1 MTIKAIISLILALLA
16 TVATAEPRILSM
28 KERAAVIDQ
37 WLETRAQTVLPML
50 MRRAGVDMWVIIS
63 REYNEDPVIK
73 TMLPST
79 WFAARRTTILMIH
92 DRGEGEPLETLSV
105 SRYAVGD
112 LFTGAWN
119 KEEDG
124 EQWAHLGKLI
134 AERNPQRIG
143 LNYSVNFPLAD
154 GISHTEFELFM
165 SAIPAELQER
175 VVSAEELAVGW
186 LETRTPE
193 EMVVYQQIVR
203 IAHEIIAEGLSD
215 RVIQPGVTT
224 TDDVE
229 WWYRDRIREL
239 KLTTWFHP
247 SVSIDRAEAPETTMS
262 DWTLGRYETD
272 VIMPGDLIHVD
283 FGIKYLRLNTDTQQ
297 NAYVLR
303 PGETDAPDDLKQALA
318 NANRLQDILTGQF
331 ETGKTGNRILADAL
345 AQAER
350 EGITP
355 SIYTHPIGYHGHA
368 AGPTIGMWDNQGD
381 TPGRGDYPLYPN
393 TAHSI
398 ELYAETEVPSWDKAV
413 RIKLE
418 EDAFFDGENTYY
430 IDGRQK
436 AFHLIPRVAP
446 VQ

>member
-1 MTIKAIISLILALLA
+1 MTRKAITTLTLFLLA
-16 TVATAEPRILSM
+16 GAAAAEPMILPM
-28 KERAAVIDQ
+28 KDRAAVIDR
-37 WLETRAQTVLPML
+37 WLDTRVQTVLPML
-50 MRRAGVDMWVIIS
+50 MRRADIDMWVIIS

-79 WFAARRTTILMIH
+79 WHAARRTTILLIH

-112 LFTGAWN
+112 IFKGAWN

-134 AERNPQRIG
+134 EARDPRRIG

-165 SAIPAELQER
+165 GAIPERLQER

-193 EMVVYQQIVR
+193 EMDVYQQIVR

-215 RVIQPGVTT
+215 AVIQPGVTT
-224 TDDVE
+224 TEDVV

-239 KLTTWFHP
+239 KLTTWFQP
-247 SVSIDRAEAPETTMS
+247 SVSIDRAEAPESSMS
-262 DWTLGRYETD
+262 DWALKRYD
-272 VIMPGDLIHVD
+272 SDIIMPGDLIHVD
-283 FGIKYLRLNTDTQQ
+283 FGIQYLRLNTDTQQ

-345 AQAER
+345 AQSKR

-381 TPGRGDYPLYPN
+381 TPGRGDYPLYAN

-398 ELYAETEVPSWDKAV
+398 ELYAESDVPSWGKPV

-418 EDAFFDGENTYY
+418 EDAFFDGEKTRY

-436 AFHLIPRVAP
+436 AFLLIPRVPP